1 MKNLDWKVVKSNNL
15 LKNKWIS
22 IRADKCKMPNGKI
35 IDPFYVYEFPNWVTV
50 VAVTKKMEV
59 VLVKQYR
66 HGCGKTVIELPAGC
80 IDESDLSPLE
90 AVKREL
96 IEETGYTSDEFI
108 ETCIVSANP
117 STHNNVTF
125 CFLATNV
132 ELTEETNLD
141 ETEEI
146 EVVLKPL
153 DEVIED
159 LKNNKFLQ
167 SLHVSALFHALIHL
181 KEIDFK

>member
-1 MKNLDWKVVKSNNL
+1 MKDLNWEVISSEHLIKK
-15 LKNKWIS
+15 KWIS
-22 IRADKCKMPNGKI
+22 IRADKCKMPSGKI

-50 VAVTKKMEV
+50 VAITKNKEV
-59 VLVKQYR
+59 VLVRQYR
-66 HGCGKTVIELPAGC
+66 HGCGKSILELPAGV
-80 IDESDLSPLE
+80 IDETDLSPLE
-90 AVKREL
+90 AAKREL

-108 ETCIVSANP
+108 QTCIVSANP

-141 ETEEI
+141 DTEEI

-153 DEVIED
+153 DEVIEA
-159 LKNNKFLQ
+159 LKNNEFLQ
-167 SLHVSALFHALIHL
+167 SLHVSALFQALIHL
-181 KEIDFK
+181 NKIDLK